1 MASERT
7 SRPQVTDFADKTNS
21 LASKAFIVQAR
32 LSQTAGSRVGE

>member
-7 SRPQVTDFADKTNS
+7 SRPEATDFADRTNS
-21 LASKAFIVQAR
+21 LAPAAFTVQAR